1 MGKTRSLIQS
11 KIRYFSS
18 EDSDSEDE
26 KPVVTGSRMMRENPL
41 MLTPTGDIY
50 SYFARRKVAPP
61 SFAPPLKHEL
71 TKALGGASRKIRYC
85 LA

>member
-1 MGKTRSLIQS
+1 MT
-11 KIRYFSS
+11 
-18 EDSDSEDE
+18 D
-26 KPVVTGSRMMRENPL
+26 NPL
-41 MLTPTGDIY
+41 MFTPTGDIY

-85 LA
+85 IV